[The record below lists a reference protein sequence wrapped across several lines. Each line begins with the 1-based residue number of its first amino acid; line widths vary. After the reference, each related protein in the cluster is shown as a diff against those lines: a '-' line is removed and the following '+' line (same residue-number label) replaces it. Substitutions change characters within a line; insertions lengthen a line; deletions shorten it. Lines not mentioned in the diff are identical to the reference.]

1 MSTQTV
7 GHNGQSASG
16 LEEWREHTRV
26 FLQPIAAPSI
36 LGLFGFAS
44 ATFMVAANLAGWY
57 GGKASPEFLFPFA
70 ALFGGVAQFAAG
82 MWAFRARDALASAI
96 HGMWGA
102 FWMAYGVLFL
112 LVATG
117 ALSVPSGTWP
127 EFGYW
132 FLTLGAITAAGALA
146 SLGQNLAVTAVLVPL
161 SVGSILLAIFYLV
174 GGTGWEHAAG
184 WVLVASAIIAFYTA
198 TAMLMKSTFGR
209 VVLPLGEPHRDANVP
224 GERFTRVIEYE
235 RGEPGVKQG
244 Q

>member
-1 MSTQTV
+1 MATQTTA
-7 GHNGQSASG
+7 HNGHAG
-16 LEEWREHTRV
+16 TELDEWRDHTRV

-36 LGLFGFAS
+36 LGLYGFAA

-70 ALFGGVAQFAAG
+70 AMFGGVAQFAAG

-96 HGMWGA
+96 HSMWGA
-102 FWMAYGVLFL
+102 FWIAFGILFL

-117 ALSVPSGTWP
+117 DLSVPAGTWP

-132 FLTLGAITAAGALA
+132 FLTLGAITGAGALA
-146 SLGQNLAVTAVLVPL
+146 SLAQNLGITAVLVPL

-174 GGTGWEHAAG
+174 GGTGWEHTAG
-184 WVLVASAIIAFYTA
+184 WVLVASAILAFYVA
-198 TAMLMKSTFGR
+198 TAMLVKSTFGR
-209 VVLPLGEPHRDANVP
+209 VILPLGEPKREANVP
-224 GERFTRVIEYE
+224 GERLTRVIEFE